1 MIKTMYEASH
11 PDRRS
16 GFTLIEILV
25 VLAIV
30 ALLLTISL
38 PRYFDG
44 VDNAKERVLV
54 ENLRTTR
61 DAIDKFFAD
70 TGRYP
75 ESLQELAKKKYLRD
89 LPFDPMVESRDRWTL
104 IPPSMDLHGRV
115 YDLRSSAEGKS
126 RDGKPFEEL

>member
-1 MIKTMYEASH
+1 MTKTMSDALH
-11 PDRRS
+11 PDRAV

-38 PRYFDG
+38 PRYFEGIDL
-44 VDNAKERVLV
+44 AKERVLV

-75 ESLQELAKKKYLRD
+75 ESLEELTQRRYLRN
-89 LPFDPMVESRDRWTL
+89 LPFDPIVESSERWTL
-104 IPPSMDLHGRV
+104 IPPSVDLHGRV

-126 RDGKPFEEL
+126 RSGKPFEEL